1 MSMQKITKTRIEA
14 LDEKY
19 PNAIPVFG
27 GAYFAVEYVQCDNP
41 NINKFV
47 EYLPDLV
54 HSAIFHKW
62 HEGIEG
68 ALNRFCN
75 LCFIDPKL
83 VECYLGTT
91 FSEIA
96 KHYTV

>member
-1 MSMQKITKTRIEA
+1 MSIKQITKTRIEA

-41 NINKFV
+41 NISKFV
-47 EYLPDLV
+47 GYLPDLV
-54 HSAIFHKW
+54 NSAIFHKW
-62 HEGIEG
+62 HEG
-68 ALNRFCN
+68 ALNRFCH

-91 FSEIA
+91 FS
-96 KHYTV
+96 HYTI